1 MTKPQV
7 ALVIGVLAIS
17 IFPILVKLELTP
29 GTISAF
35 YRMAFSAALI
45 IPYAILTRSFKLPE
59 TKYLLL
65 AALCG
70 MIFGAD
76 IIVWN
81 VAIIES
87 TATQATLLSNLSPVW
102 VGLGMFLFLA
112 NKPKVNFWIGT
123 AIALFGMVV
132 LIGFDFFLT
141 LSFDR
146 AFLLA
151 ILSGMLYAN
160 YMLVSKNTLEKVDV
174 ISYMC
179 IMLFSASVFTG
190 IVSYFLNQPFTGFS
204 NVGWLVLIVQA
215 VVCQLLAWLFLSY
228 ATKHMRA
235 TRVSISLLG
244 QGFIAAI
251 LAWLFLKE
259 DITFQMIM
267 GGMILL
273 LGIVITFIESPLI
286 PALANVRKNKKG

>member
-45 IPYAILTRSFKLPE
+45 IPYAIITRSFKLPK
-59 TKYLLL
+59 TKYLLFSV
-65 AALCG
+65 LCG
-70 MIFGAD
+70 FIFGTD

-102 VGLGMFLFLA
+102 VGLGTFLFLA
-112 NKPKVNFWIGT
+112 SKPKINFWIGT
-123 AIALFGMVV
+123 VIALFGMVV
-132 LIGFDFFLT
+132 LIGFDFFFD

-160 YMLVSKNTLEKVDV
+160 YMLVSKSALEKVDV

-190 IVSYFLNQPFTGFS
+190 IVSYLLDQPFTGFS
-204 NVGWLVLIVQA
+204 NAGWLVLVVQA

-244 QGFIAAI
+244 QGFLATL
-251 LAWLFLKE
+251 LAWVFLKE
-259 DITFQMIM
+259 EITFQMIV
-267 GGMILL
+267 GGVILII
-273 LGIVITFIESPLI
+273 GIGTTFVERPLI
-286 PALANVRKNKKG
+286 PVRSRKRQ

>member
-45 IPYAILTRSFKLPE
+45 IPYAIITRSFKLPK
-59 TKYLLL
+59 TKYLLFSV
-65 AALCG
+65 LCG
-70 MIFGAD
+70 FIFGTD

-102 VGLGMFLFLA
+102 VGLGTFLFLA
-112 NKPKVNFWIGT
+112 SKPKINFWIGT
-123 AIALFGMVV
+123 VIALFGMVV
-132 LIGFDFFLT
+132 LIGFDFFFD

-160 YMLVSKNTLEKVDV
+160 YMLV
-174 ISYMC
+174 
-179 IMLFSASVFTG
+179 
-190 IVSYFLNQPFTGFS
+190 
-204 NVGWLVLIVQA
+204 
-215 VVCQLLAWLFLSY
+215 
-228 ATKHMRA
+228 
-235 TRVSISLLG
+235 
-244 QGFIAAI
+244 
-251 LAWLFLKE
+251 
-259 DITFQMIM
+259 
-267 GGMILL
+267 
-273 LGIVITFIESPLI
+273 
-286 PALANVRKNKKG
+286 

>member
-45 IPYAILTRSFKLPE
+45 IPYAIISRCFKLPN
-59 TKYLLL
+59 TKYLLSSVS
-65 AALCG
+65 CG
-70 MIFGAD
+70 FIYGTD
-76 IIVWN
+76 IIFWL
-81 VAIIES
+81 VALIDS
-87 TATQATLLSNLSPVW
+87 TATLATLLINFSPVC
-102 VGLGMFLFLA
+102 VGLGTFSLLLSKTKINFL
-112 NKPKVNFWIGT
+112 IGT
-123 AIALFGMVV
+123 VIALFGMVV
-132 LIGFDFFLT
+132 LIGFDFFFD

-160 YMLVSKNTLEKVDV
+160 YMLVSKSALEKVDV

-190 IVSYFLNQPFTGFS
+190 IVSYLLNQPFTGFS
-204 NVGWLVLIVQA
+204 
-215 VVCQLLAWLFLSY
+215 
-228 ATKHMRA
+228 K
-235 TRVSISLLG
+235 
-244 QGFIAAI
+244 
-251 LAWLFLKE
+251 
-259 DITFQMIM
+259 D
-267 GGMILL
+267 
-273 LGIVITFIESPLI
+273 
-286 PALANVRKNKKG
+286 RKS

>member
-123 AIALFGMVV
+123 AIAIFGMVV